1 MFESNYSYYSRNY
14 SSIRSVPN
22 MYCNVIR
29 ENKSLAEISEFITMV
44 ILDSPVRSSLFT
56 LDRQNYNQVSENSC
70 AEAVP
75 STPPSEVVW
84 SE

>member
-1 MFESNYSYYSRNY
+1 MIIQQFTNAIHRRLTYIRGSYL
-14 SSIRSVPN
+14 IH
-22 MYCNVIR
+22 
-29 ENKSLAEISEFITMV
+29 LFG
-44 ILDSPVRSSLFT
+44 VRFFT

>member
-1 MFESNYSYYSRNY
+1 MNTFL
-14 SSIRSVPN
+14 
-22 MYCNVIR
+22 
-29 ENKSLAEISEFITMV
+29 NKQGIALYDGIGLTIKV
-44 ILDSPVRSSLFT
+44 VLDSPVWITLFT
-56 LDRQNYNQVSENSC
+56 LDRQNSNQVSENSC